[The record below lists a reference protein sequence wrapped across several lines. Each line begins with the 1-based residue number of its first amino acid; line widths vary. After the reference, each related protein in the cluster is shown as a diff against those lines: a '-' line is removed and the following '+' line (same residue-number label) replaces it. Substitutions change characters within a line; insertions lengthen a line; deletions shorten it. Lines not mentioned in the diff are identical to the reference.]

1 MRSANFARPL
11 GFSPARW
18 RDACNLA
25 VLYTRQQR
33 PTQAIAVL
41 REATEVR
48 PDDPGLLVS
57 LGRALM
63 EQGQAREAT
72 VTLERA
78 VVVAPD
84 LPEARVWLVRA
95 YRASGEAPRAEPHI
109 AALER
114 LDPGRAAE
122 LRRTGP

>member
-1 MRSANFARPL
+1 
-11 GFSPARW
+11 
-18 RDACNLA
+18 
-25 VLYTRQQR
+25 
-33 PTQAIAVL
+33 
-41 REATEVR
+41 
-48 PDDPGLLVS
+48 
-57 LGRALM
+57 M

-95 YRASGEAPRAEPHI
+95 YRASGQAPRAEPHI

-114 LDPGRAAE
+114 LDPGRAAA
-122 LRRTGP
+122 LRTSGP